1 MILIPTIGSS
11 IARRFARARV
21 RARALSKKSFI
32 PQTSPTL
39 RPARRVRA
47 HRTPDRIPVGRRARG
62 QAISIASRARARVTR
77 ARALAR
83 ARSRTSRAP
92 IGTPS
97 RRARAR
103 DARRA
108 RRRREFAARAFKIE
122 PARVARGQGMKR
134 SRDDGPGAGAAI
146 KRCARDAM
154 RSRCDRAST
163 TPRARRARDA
173 TTTRDAGFDSR
184 RDRRRVFVPP
194 STGRSG
200 GRPTTGGFAA
210 TDGADDDEARD
221 DERAMTDDERAIA
234 IASQTG
240 DVERGRRRGERS
252 ERKGAQ
258 AGGVELLEGAQG
270 AFAR

>member
-11 IARRFARARV
+11 IARRFARAR
-21 RARALSKKSFI
+21 
-32 PQTSPTL
+32 
-39 RPARRVRA
+39 
-47 HRTPDRIPVGRRARG
+47 G
-62 QAISIASRARARVTR
+62 RARARLQKKFHPPDVAHTTARPPRPRASHTRSHPGRSPR
-77 ARALAR
+77 ARASDFDRFA
-83 ARSRTSRAP
+83 
-92 IGTPS
+92 
-97 RRARAR
+97 RARAR
-103 DARRA
+103 HTRTSARPRTLAHVARADRHALSPRARARRARA

-200 GRPTTGGFAA
+200 GDRRPEVSRRPTARTTTRRA
-210 TDGADDDEARD
+210 TTNAR
-221 DERAMTDDERAIA
+221 
-234 IASQTG
+234 
-240 DVERGRRRGERS
+240 
-252 ERKGAQ
+252 
-258 AGGVELLEGAQG
+258 
-270 AFAR
+270 